1 MAHVSAVLEAFEAFE
16 AAMALPHLLQKQEP
30 LNEEAKQKF
39 IEMTSQ
45 VGSSGICHLH
55 LQRIQLPVYL
65 IYICLFV
72 SSCL

>member
-39 IEMTSQ
+39 IEITSQ

-55 LQRIQLPVYL
+55 L
-65 IYICLFV
+65 
-72 SSCL
+72 